1 MDLKVFQLLL
11 VLDKNKNFNYMN
23 KNFFLIEHPLIKRD
37 VTILRDIKTSSDTFR
52 AALQRVSNVLA
63 VEISKNFKLSEIE
76 IDTPLEKTTGAKL
89 THDVILV
96 PVLRAGLGMVNG
108 FLQIIPE
115 AKVGHIGL
123 QRDEE
128 TLKPIEY
135 YYKVPKNLDSSEVIM
150 LDPMLATGGSASEA
164 LKYLKKRGAK
174 KLVFACLVAAPEGIK
189 KIETEHPDIKIFAAA
204 LDRELNDKGYILPG
218 LGDAGDRTFGTL

>member
-1 MDLKVFQLLL
+1 MD
-11 VLDKNKNFNYMN
+11 
-23 KNFFLIEHPLIKRD
+23 KNFFLIEHPIIKRD
-37 VTILRDIKTSSDTFR
+37 VTILRDKDTDSEIFR
-52 AALQRVSNVLA
+52 AALQRVSNILA
-63 VEISKNFKLSEIE
+63 VELSKEFKLTEIE
-76 IDTPLEKTTGAKL
+76 VETPLEKSRGAKL
-89 THDVILV
+89 ANDVILV

-123 QRDEE
+123 QRNEE
-128 TLKPIEY
+128 TLKPVEY
-135 YYKVPKNLDSSEVIM
+135 YYKVPKNLESAEVVL

-174 KLVFACLVAAPEGIK
+174 KLAFACLVAAPAGVE
-189 KIETEHPDIKIFAAA
+189 KINSEHPDVKIFTAA
-204 LDRELNDKGYILPG
+204 LDRELNSKGYILPG

>member
-1 MDLKVFQLLL
+1 
-11 VLDKNKNFNYMN
+11 MN
-23 KNFFLIEHPLIKRD
+23 KNFFLIQHPVIKRD
-37 VTILRDIKTSSDTFR
+37 VTILRDKNTDSETFR
-52 AALQRVSNVLA
+52 AALQRVSNILA
-63 VEISKNFKLSEIE
+63 VELSKEFRLTETE
-76 IDTPLEKTTGAKL
+76 VETPLEKTQGVKL
-89 THDVILV
+89 THDIILV

-135 YYKVPKNLDSSEVIM
+135 YYKVPKHLETAEVVM

-164 LKYLKKRGAK
+164 LKYLKKRGAV
-174 KLVFACLVAAPEGIK
+174 KLVFACLVAAPEGID
-189 KIETEHPDIKIFAAA
+189 KIKSEHPDVKIYAAA
-204 LDRELNDKGYILPG
+204 LDRQLNSKGYILPG

>member
-1 MDLKVFQLLL
+1 
-11 VLDKNKNFNYMN
+11 MN
-23 KNFFLIEHPLIKRD
+23 KNFILIDHPLIKRD
-37 VTILRDIKTSSDTFR
+37 VTILRDAKTTSETFR
-52 AALQRVSNVLA
+52 AALQRVSNILA
-63 VEISKNFKLSEIE
+63 VEISKNFTLSKLEIE
-76 IDTPLEKTTGAKL
+76 TPLEKTVGAKL
-89 THDVILV
+89 TDDIILV

-123 QRDEE
+123 QRNEE

-135 YYKVPKNLDSSEVIM
+135 YYKVPKNLETAEVIM

-164 LKYLKKRGAK
+164 LKYLKNRGAT

-189 KIETEHPDIKIFAAA
+189 KIESDHPEIKIFAAA
-204 LDRELNDKGYILPG
+204 LDRQLNSKGYILPG

>member
-1 MDLKVFQLLL
+1 
-11 VLDKNKNFNYMN
+11 MN
-23 KNFFLIEHPLIKRD
+23 KNVFLIDHPIIKRD
-37 VTILRDIKTSSDTFR
+37 VTILRDKDTDSENFR
-52 AALQRVSNVLA
+52 AVLQRVSNILA
-63 VEISKNFKLSEIE
+63 VELSKEFSLTQTEIE
-76 IDTPLEKTTGAKL
+76 TPLEKTRGSKL
-89 THDVILV
+89 SSDVILV

-128 TLKPIEY
+128 TLKPVEY
-135 YYKVPKNLDSSEVIM
+135 YYKVPKNLESAEVVI

-164 LKYLKKRGAK
+164 LKYLKKRGASK
-174 KLVFACLVAAPEGIK
+174 MAFACIVAAPEGIE
-189 KIETEHPDIKIFAAA
+189 KINSEHPDVKIFAAA
-204 LDRELNDKGYILPG
+204 IDRELNSKGYIVPG

>member
-1 MDLKVFQLLL
+1 M
-11 VLDKNKNFNYMN
+11 Y
-23 KNFFLIEHPLIKRD
+23 KNFFLIEHPILKRD
-37 VTILRDIKTSSDTFR
+37 VTILRDNKTDSETFR
-52 AALQRVSNVLA
+52 AALQRVSNILA
-63 VEISKNFKLSEIE
+63 VELSKEFRLTEIE
-76 IDTPLEKTTGAKL
+76 VETPLEKTKGAKL

-135 YYKVPKNLDSSEVIM
+135 YYKVPKHLEMAEVVM

-164 LKYLKKRGAK
+164 LKYLKKRGAA
-174 KLVFACLVAAPEGIK
+174 KLVFACLVASPQGINK
-189 KIETEHPDIKIFAAA
+189 LQAEHSDVKIFAAA
-204 LDRELNDKGYILPG
+204 LDRELNSKGYILPG

>member
-1 MDLKVFQLLL
+1 
-11 VLDKNKNFNYMN
+11 MN
-23 KNFFLIEHPLIKRD
+23 KKFYLIDHPIVKRD
-37 VTILRDIKTSSDTFR
+37 VTILRDKNTDAENFR
-52 AALQRVSNVLA
+52 AALQRVSNILA
-63 VEISKNFKLSEIE
+63 VELSKEFRLTRTEVE
-76 IDTPLEKTTGAKL
+76 TPLEKTEGAKL
-89 THDVILV
+89 AHDVILV

-135 YYKVPKNLDSSEVIM
+135 YYKVPKNLETAEVVM
-150 LDPMLATGGSASEA
+150 LDPMLATGGSAAEA
-164 LKYLKKRGAK
+164 LKYLKKRGAS
-174 KLVFACLVAAPEGIK
+174 KLVFACLVASPEGIV
-189 KIETEHPDIKIFAAA
+189 KIESEHPDVKIFAAA
-204 LDRELNDKGYILPG
+204 LDRELNNKGYILPG

>member
-1 MDLKVFQLLL
+1 
-11 VLDKNKNFNYMN
+11 MN
-23 KNFFLIEHPLIKRD
+23 KNFFLIEHPIIKRD
-37 VTILRDIKTSSDTFR
+37 VTILRDKDTDSEIFR
-52 AALQRVSNVLA
+52 AALQRVSNILA
-63 VEISKNFKLSEIE
+63 VELSKEFKLTEIE
-76 IDTPLEKTTGAKL
+76 VDTPLEKSSGAKL
-89 THDVILV
+89 ANDVILV

-123 QRDEE
+123 QRNEE
-128 TLKPIEY
+128 TLKPVEY
-135 YYKVPKNLDSSEVIM
+135 YYKVPKNLESAEVVL

-174 KLVFACLVAAPEGIK
+174 KLVFACLVAAPAGVE
-189 KIETEHPDIKIFAAA
+189 KINSEHPDVKIFTAA
-204 LDRELNDKGYILPG
+204 LDRELNSKGYILPG